1 VTSKRRAPASR
12 AELLARLQAC
22 EAALA
27 AAAKPAGAALQDSE
41 ARLRAILDTAVE
53 GIITIDERGII
64 QSLNPAAGRLFQY
77 SAPELVGKNV
87 NTLMPAPYHGEHDG
101 YLARY
106 RKTAQARI
114 IGIGREVSGRRKDG
128 TTFPMEL
135 SVTELKLAK
144 DRQFVGFVRDI
155 SARKES
161 EQRMLAALRELT
173 DIKAAL
179 DEHSIVAVTDARGRI
194 THVNDKF
201 CAISKYP
208 RKELLGQDHRIIN
221 SGYHPQS
228 FFRDLWTTI
237 ARGRIWRGEIRNR
250 AKDGTFYWVDTT
262 IFPFLGEHGKPVQY
276 IAIRTDITERKLHE
290 EQLVQLAEVQ
300 AALSASEREV
310 LAVTERERVRF
321 GSELHDGLG
330 QQLTAIELM
339 CQSLKDDLK
348 ASQTPVQNQ
357 ISQICQHLREA
368 IGQTRSLARGLA
380 PVLFDTNGLA
390 EALEELARRTHALGR
405 LRCKFVCPAPV
416 PLADSTLAGHFY
428 RVAQE
433 AVTNALKHSSAKAIT
448 IRLTRPGGKVRLEIT
463 DDGRGFSTRKK
474 RGEGIGLQMLSH
486 RARVMDADLTV
497 VSQPGKGTKI
507 TCISRIAQP

>member
-1 VTSKRRAPASR
+1 VTSKQPGRPSR
-12 AELLARLQAC
+12 AHLIARLRDC
-22 EAALA
+22 EAALQA
-27 AAAKPAGAALQDSE
+27 ARPAPAALQDSE

-53 GIITIDERGII
+53 GIITINEQGRIE
-64 QSLNPAAGRLFQY
+64 SLNPAAGRLFKY
-77 SAPELVGKNV
+77 AVAELVGKNV
-87 NTLMPAPYHGEHDG
+87 NVLMPAPYHQEHDG
-101 YLARY
+101 YLTAY
-106 RKTAQARI
+106 RKTGRARI
-114 IGIGREVSGRRKDG
+114 IGIGREVTGRRKDG
-128 TTFPMEL
+128 STFPMEL
-135 SVTELKLAK
+135 SVTELKLAEG
-144 DRQFVGFVRDI
+144 RRFVGFVRDI

-161 EQRMLAALRELT
+161 EQRMLTTLRELT

-208 RKELLGQDHRIIN
+208 RAELLGRDHRIIN
-221 SGYHPQS
+221 SGHHPKA

-237 ARGRIWRGEIRNR
+237 ARGRVWRGEIKNR

-262 IFPFLGEHGKPVQY
+262 IFPFLGESGKPVQY
-276 IAIRTDITERKLHE
+276 IAIRTDITERKAHE
-290 EQLVQLAEVQ
+290 QQLMQLAAVQ

-339 CQSLKDDLK
+339 CQSLKDDLQD
-348 ASQTPVQNQ
+348 SQAPLQHQ
-357 ISQICQHLREA
+357 ISGICRHLREA
-368 IGQTRSLARGLA
+368 ISQTRSLARGLA
-380 PVLFDTNGLA
+380 PVLSESEGLA

-405 LRCKFVCPAPV
+405 LRCRFLCPAPV
-416 PLADSTLAGHFY
+416 PVADTTLAGHFY

-433 AVTNALKHSSAKAIT
+433 AVNNTLKHAQART
-448 IRLTRPGGKVRLEIT
+448 LTLRLTRPGGRVRLEIS
-463 DDGRGFSTRKK
+463 DDGRGFSTGKK
-474 RGEGIGLQMLSH
+474 RGEGIGLQVMNH

-497 VSQPGKGTKI
+497 VSRAGKGTKI
-507 TCISRIAQP
+507 TCTARKEPA